1 MQQSNWRL
9 RMTAIRIWPSDHLEC
24 KIFQTTEVTDP
35 VILYIFLGLKET
47 KTKTLSAHVQAV
59 PSTEFG
65 TDKSY
70 PGDKGWH
77 KEL

>member
-1 MQQSNWRL
+1 
-9 RMTAIRIWPSDHLEC
+9 
-24 KIFQTTEVTDP
+24 VTDP